1 MKAEPQVRRRL
12 PLTSFKGIMSM
23 KRAILF
29 LAFAT
34 ALVHGAQA
42 QARNIILFIGDAGGI
57 PTMNAAS
64 WYKYGQPQKLFIQS
78 MPHIALMDTSAAD
91 AYVTD
96 SAAGMTAIVTG
107 RKTNNGVISQ
117 SAAARPGKRDGET
130 LKTILEYAEEHGL
143 STGVLS
149 NMNMTD
155 ATPAACYAHVND
167 RDQSGKI
174 FAQVFNPRFGDGVD
188 LIIGDGRD
196 AMLAA
201 ARKIGLDVESAMR
214 EKGYAFHGSL
224 PDISDKDDRVIALM
238 NTHDFPVEEAVGR
251 AIQILSRNPKG
262 YFLMAEWDTH
272 TDELRRGL
280 NQLIELDNVIRKTAQ
295 SVGDETLIIF
305 AADHSFDLR
314 LLRGKVGEPLLP
326 GTESG
331 GTGHVMRP
339 NIVVGGGHTGEE
351 VVVAARGPGAERV
364 HGFIANTD
372 LFHIMM
378 AAFGWDE
385 PLTNQ

>member
-1 MKAEPQVRRRL
+1 
-12 PLTSFKGIMSM
+12 M
-23 KRAILF
+23 KRAVL
-29 LAFAT
+29 LAVFVA
-34 ALVHGAQA
+34 ALAGGAQA
-42 QARNIILFIGDAGGI
+42 QARNVILFIGDAGGI

-64 WYKYGQPQKLFIQS
+64 WYKYGHPQKLFIQS

-96 SAAGMTAIVTG
+96 SAAAMTAIVTG
-107 RKTNNGVISQ
+107 QKTNNSVISQ
-117 SAAARPGKRDGET
+117 SAAARPGKVDGEN
-130 LKTILEYAEEHGL
+130 LKTILEYAEENGL

-167 RDQSGKI
+167 RDQSGQI

-188 LIIGDGRD
+188 LIIGGGRD
-196 AMLAA
+196 EILAA
-201 ARKIGLDVESAMR
+201 TKKTGLDPEAAMR
-214 EKGYAFHGSL
+214 EKGYAFRGSL
-224 PDISDKDDRVIALM
+224 QEISEQDSRVIALM
-238 NTHDFPVEEAVGR
+238 NTHDFSVEEAVGR
-251 AIQILSRNPKG
+251 AIQILSRNRKG

-272 TDELRRGL
+272 TDELKRGL
-280 NQLIELDNVIRKTAQ
+280 DQLIELDNVIRKTAQ
-295 SVGDETLIIF
+295 TVGEDTLVIF

-314 LLRGKVGEPLLP
+314 LLHGKIGEPLLP
-326 GTESG
+326 ENQSSG
-331 GTGHVMRP
+331 AGHTTRP
-339 NIVVGGGHTGEE
+339 NIVVGGGHTAEE
-351 VVVAARGPGAERV
+351 VLVAAQGPGAERV

-378 AAFGWDE
+378 AAFGWDK